1 MVFGGQS
8 RTVYVNLGPAVIEY
22 ILQTIYDFAND
33 DYDDIITKIDNK
45 LKTDLGVNDE
55 SDPKYKVIM
64 ARAEYQKRSIQPELC
79 AQIYNQIFNAYERYK
94 EQHELARKSF
104 LRLGLTIP
112 RWRIISSIFSLK
124 AILVRPPASAITNMF
139 GNDDLTLA
147 MDADLTTAEKTIL
160 DMATRFEALVKYE
173 VENRGFKRMTH
184 AV

>member
-1 MVFGGQS
+1 MVLSGQS
-8 RTVYVNLGPAVIEY
+8 KTVYVNLAPAVIEY

-33 DYDDIITKIDNK
+33 DYDDIMTKVDNK
-45 LKTDLGVNDE
+45 LKTDLGVVNEQD
-55 SDPKYKVIM
+55 SKYRVIM
-64 ARAEYQKRSIQPELC
+64 ARAQYQKKTIQPQLC

-94 EQHELARKSF
+94 EQHELARKPF

-124 AILVRPPASAITNMF
+124 AILVRPPASDNHVF

-160 DMATRFEALVKYE
+160 DMATRFDALVKYE
-173 VENRGFKRMTH
+173 TENRGFKRMTH